1 MSQNAEKANR
11 NTAFVRN
18 YIFVADVNCRD
29 DRLNLHVP
37 RSDTLHSAAVDY
49 MRFHINL
56 EAGVLVVEVG
66 AVPDM
71 G

>member
-1 MSQNAEKANR
+1 MSQSRKKASH
-11 NTAFVRN
+11 NTACVRN

-29 DRLNLHVP
+29 DRLNLHLP
-37 RSDTLHSAAVDY
+37 RSDTIHSAAVDY
-49 MRFHINL
+49 MRARVNL